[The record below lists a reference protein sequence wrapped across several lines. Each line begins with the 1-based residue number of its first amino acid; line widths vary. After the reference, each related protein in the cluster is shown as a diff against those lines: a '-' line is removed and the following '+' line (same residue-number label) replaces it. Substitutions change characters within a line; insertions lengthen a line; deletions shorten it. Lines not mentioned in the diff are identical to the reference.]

1 MAIDNSVYSNVVP
14 SFLFVSLLLE
24 SFVPLVNHVNS
35 TLKMIPLMFFE
46 KFLLDNGL
54 GPGKNLVNF
63 LLRLVSFR
71 LFSLQNPTNSTIKDA
86 GTKRCRNVI
95 VM

>member
-1 MAIDNSVYSNVVP
+1 
-14 SFLFVSLLLE
+14 
-24 SFVPLVNHVNS
+24 
-35 TLKMIPLMFFE
+35 MIPLMFFE

-63 LLRLVSFR
+63 LLRLFNFFP
-71 LFSLQNPTNSTIKDA
+71 FSLQNPTKNTIKDP
-86 GTKRCRNVI
+86 GTKRYRNVI